1 MHTCVGVDFKH
12 PDLVRN
18 YVRKPIRSSQLT
30 EYVDPCI
37 VVPYVQLLGL
47 DLNAL
52 TCTDSAFPNFGDT
65 HGTYVAGVIGMEKSN
80 SVCGVGVAYN
90 SLITGGKFQQSLSYD
105 QLTP

>member
-37 VVPYVQLLGL
+37 VLYVYIAPGSGFECR
-47 DLNAL
+47 DL
-52 TCTDSAFPNFGDT
+52 
-65 HGTYVAGVIGMEKSN
+65 H
-80 SVCGVGVAYN
+80 
-90 SLITGGKFQQSLSYD
+90 
-105 QLTP
+105 